1 MCIRDRANVSH
12 ELRTPLTAIQGYADT
27 LLDVDDA
34 PETRRKFINII
45 RKHASRMVRLVEDL
59 LTLSRLENGEG
70 MSEGEECAPDD
81 ALELSLIHISLTRVS
96 QRVAPRAS
104 DASRNESGTACM
116 ASSATL
122 QMVGTL
128 INASM
133 REALNRL
140 RPV

>member
-1 MCIRDRANVSH
+1 MSTTMVSPMARDMPSM
-12 ELRTPLTAIQGYADT
+12 TA
-27 LLDVDDA
+27 V
-34 PETRRKFINII
+34 P
-45 RKHASRMVRLVEDL
+45 M
-59 LTLSRLENGEG
+59 
-70 MSEGEECAPDD
+70 PDNE
-81 ALELSLIHISLTRVS
+81 AGATTLTRVS